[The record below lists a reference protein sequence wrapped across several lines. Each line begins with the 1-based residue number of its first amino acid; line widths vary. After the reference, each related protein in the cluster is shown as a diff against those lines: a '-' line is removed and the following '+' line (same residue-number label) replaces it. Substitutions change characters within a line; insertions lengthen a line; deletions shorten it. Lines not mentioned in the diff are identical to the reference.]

1 MRTEP
6 VLRVRDLTTCFDGDE
21 TTTVAVNGL
30 SFDLLPGETL
40 GLVGESGCGKSVTS
54 LSIMRLLRAP
64 GRVAGGAIEFA
75 GQDLLALPEKAMRA
89 IRGNQLSMIFQ
100 EPMTSLN
107 PVFTIGRQ
115 IAESLTLHQGLSRRE
130 ALAQAERLL
139 DLVQISDPARRVHEY
154 PYQLSGG
161 MRQRA
166 MIAMALACQ
175 PKVLIADEPTTALD
189 VTIQAQILHLLR
201 DIQARLGTAIVLITH
216 DLGVVAQ
223 MCQRVIVMYAGR
235 KVEEGSVDDV
245 LDRPQ
250 HPYTQALIRSL
261 PAFADGQGHDVRL
274 AELPGIVPVITPESR
289 GCAFAARCPQAMPR
303 CTEEIPPAVDAA
315 ERHRSWCW
323 AKEEAHPEALRASP
337 QGAAADRRSR
347 LRAAPR
353 SRTGAS
359 IGHGA

>member
-1 MRTEP
+1 MQPTP
-6 VLRVRDLTTCFDGDE
+6 VLRVHDLTTCFDGDD
-21 TTTVAVNGL
+21 TTVVAVDKL

-64 GRVAGGAIEFA
+64 GHVAGGSIEFD
-75 GQDLLALPEKAMRA
+75 GRDLLALPEKSMRA
-89 IRGNQLSMIFQ
+89 IRGNQISMIFQ

-107 PVFTIGRQ
+107 PVITVGKQ
-115 IAESLTLHQGLSRRE
+115 ISESLMLHQGLSRRD
-130 ALAQAERLL
+130 ALAQAEKLL
-139 DLVQISDPARRVHEY
+139 ELVQISDPARRVREY

-261 PAFADGQGHDVRL
+261 PDFVDGQDHTARL
-274 AELPGIVPVITPESR
+274 AELPGIVPVMTPASR
-289 GCAFAARCPQAMPR
+289 GCAFAARCPQALPR
-303 CTEEIPPAVDAA
+303 CTEESPPAIDAGS
-315 ERHRSWCW
+315 RHRVWCW
-323 AKEEAHPEALRASP
+323 A
-337 QGAAADRRSR
+337 R
-347 LRAAPR
+347 LSEPAPVAM
-353 SRTGAS
+353 TA
-359 IGHGA
+359 

>member
-1 MRTEP
+1 MQTQP
-6 VLRVRDLTTCFDGDE
+6 VLRVHDLTTCFDGDE
-21 TTTVAVNGL
+21 TTVLAVDHL
-30 SFDLLPGETL
+30 SFDLMPGETL

-64 GRVAGGAIEFA
+64 GRVAGGRIEFD
-75 GQDLLALPEKAMRA
+75 GQDLLALSEKAMRA
-89 IRGNQLSMIFQ
+89 IRGNQISMIFQ

-107 PVFTIGRQ
+107 PVFTVGRQ
-115 IAESLTLHQGLSRRE
+115 ISESLMLHQGLSRRE
-130 ALAQAERLL
+130 AMAQAESLL
-139 DLVQISDPARRVHEY
+139 ELVQISDPARRVREY

-201 DIQARLGTAIVLITH
+201 EIQQRLGTSIVLITH

-235 KVEEGSVDDV
+235 KVEEGSVDDI
-245 LDRPQ
+245 LDRAQ

-261 PAFADGQGHDVRL
+261 PDFADGQDHTARL
-274 AELPGIVPVITPESR
+274 AELPGIVPVMTPESR
-289 GCAFAARCPQAMPR
+289 GCAFAARCPEAQPR
-303 CTEEIPPAVDAA
+303 CSEQAPPAADTGS
-315 ERHRSWCW
+315 RHRVWCW
-323 AKEEAHPEALRASP
+323 A
-337 QGAAADRRSR
+337 
-347 LRAAPR
+347 RAAEPAPAAL
-353 SRTGAS
+353 TA
-359 IGHGA
+359 

>member
-1 MRTEP
+1 MQPNP
-6 VLRVRDLTTCFDGDE
+6 VLRVQDLTTCFDGDD
-21 TTTVAVNGL
+21 TTVLAVDKL

-64 GRVAGGAIEFA
+64 GRVAGGSIEFD
-75 GQDLLALPEKAMRA
+75 GRDLLALPEKSMRA
-89 IRGNQLSMIFQ
+89 IRGNQISMIFQ

-107 PVFTIGRQ
+107 PVITVGKQ
-115 IAESLTLHQGLSRRE
+115 ISESLMLHQGLSRRE
-130 ALAQAERLL
+130 ALVQAEALL
-139 DLVQISDPARRVHEY
+139 DLVQISDPARRVREY

-261 PAFADGQGHDVRL
+261 PDFVDGQDHTARL
-274 AELPGIVPVITPESR
+274 AELPGIVPVRTPASR
-289 GCAFAARCPQAMPR
+289 GCAFAARCPQALPR
-303 CTEEIPPAVDAA
+303 CTEEAPGATDAGA
-315 ERHRSWCW
+315 RHRVWCW
-323 AKEEAHPEALRASP
+323 ARQDAPAPAALTA
-337 QGAAADRRSR
+337 
-347 LRAAPR
+347 
-353 SRTGAS
+353 
-359 IGHGA
+359 

>member
-1 MRTEP
+1 MQPTP
-6 VLRVRDLTTCFDGDE
+6 VLRVQDLTTCFDGDD
-21 TTTVAVNGL
+21 TTVVAVDKL

-64 GRVAGGAIEFA
+64 GRVAGGSIEFD
-75 GQDLLALPEKAMRA
+75 GRDLLALPEKSMRA
-89 IRGNQLSMIFQ
+89 IRGNQISMIFQ

-107 PVFTIGRQ
+107 PVITVGKQ
-115 IAESLTLHQGLSRRE
+115 ISESLMLHQGLSRRD
-130 ALAQAERLL
+130 ALAQAEKLL
-139 DLVQISDPARRVHEY
+139 ELVQISDPARRVREY

-261 PAFADGQGHDVRL
+261 PDFVDGQDHTARL
-274 AELPGIVPVITPESR
+274 AELPGIVPVMTPASR
-289 GCAFAARCPQAMPR
+289 GCAFAARCPQALPR
-303 CTEEIPPAVDAA
+303 CTEEAPPAIDAGS
-315 ERHRSWCW
+315 RHRVWCW
-323 AKEEAHPEALRASP
+323 A
-337 QGAAADRRSR
+337 R
-347 LRAAPR
+347 LSEPAPVAV
-353 SRTGAS
+353 TA
-359 IGHGA
+359 

>member
-1 MRTEP
+1 MQLTP
-6 VLRVRDLTTCFDGDE
+6 VLRVHDLTTCFDGDD
-21 TTTVAVNGL
+21 TTVVAVDKL

-64 GRVAGGAIEFA
+64 GRVAGGSIEFD
-75 GQDLLALPEKAMRA
+75 GRDLLALPEKSMRA
-89 IRGNQLSMIFQ
+89 IRGNQISMIFQ

-107 PVFTIGRQ
+107 PVITVGKQ
-115 IAESLTLHQGLSRRE
+115 ISESLMLHQGLSRRD
-130 ALAQAERLL
+130 ALAQAEKLL
-139 DLVQISDPARRVHEY
+139 ELVQISDPARRVREY

-261 PAFADGQGHDVRL
+261 PDFVDGQDHTARL
-274 AELPGIVPVITPESR
+274 AELPGIVPVMTPASR
-289 GCAFAARCPQAMPR
+289 GCAFAARCPQALPR
-303 CTEEIPPAVDAA
+303 CTEEAPPAIDAGS
-315 ERHRSWCW
+315 RHRVWCW
-323 AKEEAHPEALRASP
+323 A
-337 QGAAADRRSR
+337 R
-347 LRAAPR
+347 LSEPAPVAM
-353 SRTGAS
+353 TA
-359 IGHGA
+359 

>member
-1 MRTEP
+1 MQTQP
-6 VLRVRDLTTCFDGDE
+6 VLRVQDLTTCFDGDD
-21 TTTVAVNGL
+21 TTVLAVDKL

-64 GRVAGGAIEFA
+64 GRVAGGSIEFD
-75 GQDLLALPEKAMRA
+75 GRDLLALPEKSMRA
-89 IRGNQLSMIFQ
+89 IRGNQISMIFQ

-107 PVFTIGRQ
+107 PVITVGKQ
-115 IAESLTLHQGLSRRE
+115 ISESLMLHQGLSRKE
-130 ALAQAERLL
+130 ALVQAEALL
-139 DLVQISDPARRVHEY
+139 DLVQISDPARRVREY

-261 PAFADGQGHDVRL
+261 PDFVDGQDHTARL
-274 AELPGIVPVITPESR
+274 AELPGIVPVRTPASR
-289 GCAFAARCPQAMPR
+289 GCAFAARCPQALPR
-303 CTEEIPPAVDAA
+303 CTEEAPGATDAGA
-315 ERHRSWCW
+315 RHRVWCW
-323 AKEEAHPEALRASP
+323 ARQDAPAPAALTA
-337 QGAAADRRSR
+337 
-347 LRAAPR
+347 
-353 SRTGAS
+353 
-359 IGHGA
+359 

>member
-1 MRTEP
+1 MQTQP
-6 VLRVRDLTTCFDGDE
+6 VLRVHDLTTCFDGDE
-21 TTTVAVNGL
+21 TTVLAVDRL
-30 SFDLLPGETL
+30 SFDLMPGETL

-64 GRVAGGAIEFA
+64 GRVAGGRIEFD
-75 GQDLLALPEKAMRA
+75 GQDLLALSERAMRA
-89 IRGNQLSMIFQ
+89 IRGNQISMIFQ

-107 PVFTIGRQ
+107 PVFTVGRQ
-115 IAESLTLHQGLSRRE
+115 ISESLMLHQGLSRRE
-130 ALAQAERLL
+130 AMAQAESLL
-139 DLVQISDPARRVHEY
+139 ELVQISDPARRVREY

-201 DIQARLGTAIVLITH
+201 EIQQRLGTSIVLITH

-235 KVEEGSVDDV
+235 KVEEGSVDDI
-245 LDRPQ
+245 LDRAQ

-261 PAFADGQGHDVRL
+261 PDFADGQDHTARL
-274 AELPGIVPVITPESR
+274 AELPGIEPVMTPESR
-289 GCAFAARCPQAMPR
+289 GCAFAARCPEAQPR
-303 CTEEIPPAVDAA
+303 CSEQAPPAADAGS
-315 ERHRSWCW
+315 RHRVWCW
-323 AKEEAHPEALRASP
+323 A
-337 QGAAADRRSR
+337 
-347 LRAAPR
+347 RAAEPAPAAL
-353 SRTGAS
+353 TA
-359 IGHGA
+359 